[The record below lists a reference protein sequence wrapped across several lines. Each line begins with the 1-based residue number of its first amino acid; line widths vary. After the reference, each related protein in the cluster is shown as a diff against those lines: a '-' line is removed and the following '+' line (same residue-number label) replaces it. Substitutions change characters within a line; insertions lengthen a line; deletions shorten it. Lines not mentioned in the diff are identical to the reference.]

1 MSIEAELGDVPRKTV
16 LKKPAI
22 SSVLAG
28 ILAGKAD
35 RVLSVDHGAADR
47 GVAAVDSVD
56 QAVSA
61 VDMDTG
67 MADEVAGAAMKK
79 ADTVAVEA
87 VVAEDV
93 AATDGTTT
101 DGITATAGEAEVD
114 MAAGAGTVTLAD
126 VTAAS
131 VVTAMEALVVAVVM
145 ADGTM

>member
-1 MSIEAELGDVPRKTV
+1 MLAHQANKMQQAMCLYWT
-16 LKKPAI
+16 L
-22 SSVLAG
+22 SVLAG

-101 DGITATAGEAEVD
+101 DGITATAGEVSKFYRLE
-114 MAAGAGTVTLAD
+114 L
-126 VTAAS
+126 
-131 VVTAMEALVVAVVM
+131 L
-145 ADGTM
+145 